1 METPCLPQEMLITG
15 TRVRFQGELHVF
27 PVLSLLLNHNFFFF
41 VAYFPL
47 ILLKAPWGT
56 RRGGDVWST
65 GCPRDIMLYCS
76 LAINEIFCDSLR
88 GGQIGLFYSL
98 SVLLRVIKELTLEA
112 LAEDEVCCSCA
123 FTITVGCAV
132 TPGLEQSK

>member
-1 METPCLPQEMLITG
+1 METPCLVQEMLITG
-15 TRVRFQGELHVF
+15 TWVRFQGELHVF

-47 ILLKAPWGT
+47 ILLKAPWET

-65 GCPRDIMLYCS
+65 ACPRDIMLYCS

-88 GGQIGLFYSL
+88 GGQIGQFYSL
-98 SVLLRVIKELTLEA
+98 LCLPAA
-112 LAEDEVCCSCA
+112 LGSA
-123 FTITVGCAV
+123 
-132 TPGLEQSK
+132 